1 MAHHVIGVFG
11 REMQISLT
19 VIAKHPHREQ
29 FGDKLALDVHL
40 PRAENRKGKNSKAET
55 ITYLFMSRKV
65 ELNFMQEGW
74 RTDAA
79 AVNLP
84 VSDCA

>member
-40 PRAENRKGKNSKAET
+40 PRAEKQEGEEFKNRNY
-55 ITYLFMSRKV
+55 YLFVYEQKSGAQFHAGGLEDRCRRG
-65 ELNFMQEGW
+65 ESPGE
-74 RTDAA
+74 
-79 AVNLP
+79 
-84 VSDCA
+84 